1 MFLGTTK
8 KLHETSGE
16 AEWCLSVDSSDVCPS
31 IMHKTLINT
40 KHPKLC
46 CVNCVICGKI
56 FATALLTS
64 LGSLAKR
71 FSNSS
76 AWRKGYIVHIP
87 CTFSFKSTDTAND
100 TLDFEVEYT
109 VLDTPSC
116 SACEDISCS
125 MYSMASMVAPSQIW
139 LFLAGL

>member
-1 MFLGTTK
+1 MLSGTTE
-8 KLHETSGE
+8 KLHETSVG
-16 AEWCLSVDSSDVCPS
+16 AEWCLSVGSSDACPS
-31 IMHKTLINT
+31 IVHKTLINT

-56 FATALLTS
+56 FATPSLTS
-64 LGSLAKR
+64 LGKR

-76 AWRKGYIVHIP
+76 TWRKGYIVCIP
-87 CTFSFKSTDTAND
+87 GTFSFKSTDTANG
-100 TLDFEVEYT
+100 TLDLEVEYR

-116 SACEDISCS
+116 SACVDISHS
-125 MYSMASMVAPSQIW
+125 MYSTASMVVPSQIW

>member
-8 KLHETSGE
+8 KLHETSVGV
-16 AEWCLSVDSSDVCPS
+16 EWCLSIDSNNACPS
-31 IMHKTLINT
+31 IVHKTLINT

-46 CVNCVICGKI
+46 CVNFVICGKI
-56 FATALLTS
+56 FATALSTS
-64 LGSLAKR
+64 LGSLGKR

-87 CTFSFKSTDTAND
+87 SIFSFKSTDTANG
-100 TLDFEVEYT
+100 TLDLEMEYT

-116 SACEDISCS
+116 SACVDISQS
-125 MYSMASMVAPSQIW
+125 MYSMASMVVPSQVW